1 MQMTM
6 VMVVPHRI
14 QYIIHYDSMTIPQ
27 TMYYHYRSLIHKL
40 SLVILYILS
49 CLILSI
55 NLIRVLLFTVV
66 MMLTAYLV
74 KEIVVRNVRHIFT
87 SR

>member
-6 VMVVPHRI
+6 VMIVPHRI

-27 TMYYHYRSLIHKL
+27 TMYYHYRSLMHKV
-40 SLVILYILS
+40 SLVILYILL

-55 NLIRVLLFTVV
+55 NLIHVLLFVV
-66 MMLTAYLV
+66 NMISTADLV
-74 KEIVVRNVRHIFT
+74 KETVVTNVRHIFT
-87 SR
+87 SQ